1 MAPSAHVLRQLIV
14 NARSLSDVAFTLLA
28 SFRGLAVSPRASFE
42 RHTLYH
48 SRVIKQAV
56 IFRAVFQSRP
66 DLRCIE
72 GHRRKPLPFFADI
85 FLLDVCRFC
94 RSLPAHRW
102 FADERL
108 SIRPGQG
115 GADSSGLFVFGRL
128 PEKPAHIEQKVFRDG
143 SRRRGQ
149 QIIFRADCAI
159 ADSNRRYVR
168 IRFHLRPV
176 FLERVSEIPGHRP
189 SRTSPSIQAALLD
202 SHIDDIC
209 PRGGDSPC

>member
-14 NARSLSDVAFTLLA
+14 NACSLSDVAFTLLA
-28 SFRGLAVSPRASFE
+28 SFRGLAVSPCASFE
-42 RHTLYH
+42 RLTLYH

-56 IFRAVFQSRP
+56 ILRVVLQSRP

-72 GHRRKPLPFFADI
+72 GHRRRHSPSSPKFLP
-85 FLLDVCRFC
+85 DVRRFC
-94 RSLPAHRW
+94 RDPSAHRR
-102 FADERL
+102 FVDEHL
-108 SIRPGQG
+108 FISPVQG
-115 GADSSGLFVFGRL
+115 GAEYSDPLVFGRL

-168 IRFHLRPV
+168 IRFHLRLV
-176 FLERVSEIPGHRP
+176 FLERVSESPVHRP
-189 SRTSPSIQAALLD
+189 LMTSPSIQTALLD
-202 SHIDDIC
+202 SHIGDIC
-209 PRGGDSPC
+209 PPGGDSPC